1 MKKLLVILGPTA
13 SGKSDLA
20 VDLAK
25 QFNGE
30 VISADSRQVYTHLD
44 IATGKITKEEMCG
57 IPHHLLD
64 VIHPNDKEV
73 FSVANFK
80 EQADEAIHSIHKKN
94 KLPILAGGT
103 AFYIDAVVDNA
114 ILSGVPANETL
125 RKELEQHT
133 TTELIA
139 KLELL
144 DSERLQE
151 IDTNNRVRI
160 IRSIEIAVALGK
172 VPKVEKNPQYD
183 SLKIGMKIS
192 DEQLKANILNRTKSR
207 IANGMIT
214 EAENVHTE
222 HGVSYERME
231 QLGLEYKFLSHYLQ
245 KKITK
250 QELEEK
256 IITGDWQYAKRQMTW
271 WKKDKDIV
279 WVDIDDLENAEKVIT
294 DWI

>member
-73 FSVANFK
+73 FSVAHFK